1 MTERFFK
8 TRELFPMKL
17 EVLMSSFS
25 SNGGYLSK
33 TGVENQVYRN
43 SVVDG
48 GDGDDGSNDS
58 DDSNGSNGSNGVN
71 KSGDNSMS
79 GSGRFNDAKPTK
91 ERKLKERKKND
102 LKEGIKGRVE
112 KVKRFS
118 SLRN

>member
-1 MTERFFK
+1 MTERFFR

-33 TGVENQVYRN
+33 TGVENQVYSN
-43 SVVDG
+43 SVV
-48 GDGDDGSNDS
+48 GDGSNVDDGSNVG
-58 DDSNGSNGSNGVN
+58 DDSNGGDE
-71 KSGDNSMS
+71 SGENRMS